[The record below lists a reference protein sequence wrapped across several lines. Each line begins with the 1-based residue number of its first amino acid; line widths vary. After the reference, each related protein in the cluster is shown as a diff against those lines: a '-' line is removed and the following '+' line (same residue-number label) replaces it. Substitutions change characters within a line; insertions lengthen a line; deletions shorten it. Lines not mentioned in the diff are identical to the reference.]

1 MEIHLLREL
10 GWTVMISREEYD
22 DMLARLEL
30 LGDVTGGDKE
40 DAASRATGLSNGVAG
55 LRTISPS
62 LSTDMVEMLQ
72 RDCTSVIMSG
82 PSGSQAAACVPEHS
96 TVEESRTAVGDAPRV
111 ARGEE
116 AAVCVPDFC
125 RESAGDVLASAA
137 KDSEGN
143 LFMTRLVFAEIP
155 QKAHDSSLSE
165 ARRKGS
171 KGCAQGPGSESPLS
185 TCDLGSSAE
194 KGETILRTESFDLLL
209 ARD

>member
-22 DMLARLEL
+22 EMLARLEL
-30 LGDVTGGDKE
+30 LGDGTGGDKQ
-40 DAASRATGLSNGVAG
+40 DAATRAKGLSSGVAG

-96 TVEESRTAVGDAPRV
+96 TVEESRTAVGDALRV
-111 ARGEE
+111 ARWEE
-116 AAVCVPDFC
+116 AALCDPDFC
-125 RESAGDVLASAA
+125 RESAGGVLASAA

-143 LFMTRLVFAEIP
+143 LFMTRLVFAEVP
-155 QKAHDSSLSE
+155 QKAHDSGLSG

-171 KGCAQGPGSESPLS
+171 EGCAQGPGSESPPL

-209 ARD
+209 ARH

>member
-155 QKAHDSSLSE
+155 QKAHDSSFSE
-165 ARRKGS
+165 T
-171 KGCAQGPGSESPLS
+171 PPS
-185 TCDLGSSAE
+185 TCDLGSNAE